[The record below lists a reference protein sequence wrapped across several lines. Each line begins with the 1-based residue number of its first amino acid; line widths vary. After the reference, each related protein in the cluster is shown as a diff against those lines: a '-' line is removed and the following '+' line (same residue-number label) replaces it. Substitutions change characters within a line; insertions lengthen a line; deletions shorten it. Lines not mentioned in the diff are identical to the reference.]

1 MELGLSEEQTRWI
14 FLLMIGGLAELQKEW
29 RRNGFDWDVK
39 AMAKTIGQMLS
50 HGLMSFFT

>member
-1 MELGLSEEQTRWI
+1 MELGLNEEQTRWI